1 MTTKKTG
8 FGSFLRA
15 AVPVAVI
22 LVALVVLINALA
34 SGRTAPVPSA
44 FAAGA
49 SLDEA
54 VVRAREEG
62 RVVFAVATADWC
74 GPCQSYKR
82 GALANERVASWLEAN
97 GAPVVIDVTSGPTP
111 VSDRLAVTQIP
122 ASFVINGAGEVV
134 ARWTGELS
142 ASELRE
148 RLDASKAMAR
158 SLLHL

>member
-54 VVRAREEG
+54 VVRARKVGFVRFGRQADLGPEEARKLREKRIAALVRAG
-62 RVVFAVATADWC
+62 HDFDIARRVVGARTVEELEGWVAEA
-74 GPCQSYKR
+74 R
-82 GALANERVASWLEAN
+82 GEE
-97 GAPVVIDVTSGPTP
+97 
-111 VSDRLAVTQIP
+111 Q
-122 ASFVINGAGEVV
+122 
-134 ARWTGELS
+134 
-142 ASELRE
+142 
-148 RLDASKAMAR
+148 
-158 SLLHL
+158 